1 MSYYFYEVF
10 CLLSILVPQGGWIMI
25 WDLEIP
31 DISVLWG
38 WGPRDQRERV
48 RIEVENVR
56 QEGREHEE
64 GLLVSTIVSGVHYSG
79 QDMFPPFQ
87 NPRREESVLLP
98 SRAITFFMVL
108 WINQFYLGKSLWTV
122 CCKAGT
128 MVSNRN
134 TKNTNPKPHVSCYPK
149 GYNIEEINAQTSH
162 GKVSL

>member
-1 MSYYFYEVF
+1 
-10 CLLSILVPQGGWIMI
+10 MI

-38 WGPRDQRERV
+38 CRPRGQREKV
-48 RIEVENVR
+48 RIEVENAR

-64 GLLVSTIVSGVHYSG
+64 GLLVSTIVQCPLQHYSG
-79 QDMFPPFQ
+79 QDMAPPFHD
-87 NPRREESVLLP
+87 PRREPSVLLP

-108 WINQFYLGKSLWTV
+108 WIMQFFLGKSLWSV
-122 CCKAGT
+122 CYKAGT
-128 MVSNRN
+128 MVSNKN
-134 TKNTNPKPHVSCYPK
+134 TKVNTNPKPHVSCYPK